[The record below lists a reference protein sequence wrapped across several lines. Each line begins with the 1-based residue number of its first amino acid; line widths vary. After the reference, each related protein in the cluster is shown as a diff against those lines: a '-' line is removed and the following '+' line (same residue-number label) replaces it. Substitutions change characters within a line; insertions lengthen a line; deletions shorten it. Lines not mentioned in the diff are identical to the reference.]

1 MAAKREAH
9 DALSQLQAE
18 EEHRME
24 EARLMVKDVQ
34 AARER
39 PGQAVEEVLR
49 QNRLKAQELREET
62 ERLEAKA
69 AEEKRVEASRR
80 ADLILQIRALELVP
94 KRRVTALDPTY
105 LPELGLLDQMSLAE
119 LRVKV
124 QPRTRTSPS
133 TTRSAPP
140 RTA

>member
-1 MAAKREAH
+1 
-9 DALSQLQAE
+9 
-18 EEHRME
+18 ME

-119 LRVKV
+119 SYGALL
-124 QPRTRTSPS
+124 QISGTG
-133 TTRSAPP
+133 
-140 RTA
+140 